1 MAASQSRA
9 RCFLQETNSRCM
21 EERRIVTSSEWSLI
35 SAGNCQEFWLS
46 GRRLLIQFTANS
58 SSPTDHVPHSQLHSK
73 APCGKWRSNRTH
85 RYKFPPMET
94 TATKGGH
101 VLLHVLRI
109 LSPRTCNKKLH
120 KTTQLPLTP
129 SSQTPPNTQD
139 PPTPSSFS
147 TTNCTQIQ
155 RFPGKE
161 WGKYQVQLNT
171 LQEITPL
178 PRSY

>member
-58 SSPTDHVPHSQLHSK
+58 SSPTHHVPHSQLHSK

-85 RYKFPPMET
+85 RYKFPPPWKQLLQREAMFCYMSWEFCLPGLV
-94 TATKGGH
+94 TKNFTKPLNCH
-101 VLLHVLRI
+101 WHPPPKLPQTHRI
-109 LSPRTCNKKLH
+109 PQHPHLS
-120 KTTQLPLTP
+120 QLPTA
-129 SSQTPPNTQD
+129 
-139 PPTPSSFS
+139 
-147 TTNCTQIQ
+147 
-155 RFPGKE
+155 
-161 WGKYQVQLNT
+161 
-171 LQEITPL
+171 
-178 PRSY
+178 PRSRDSQERNGENIKFGWTLSRK